1 MSTEGK
7 MNKITTAAL
16 KEMKKKGEK
25 ISMLTAYDFPTAAIM
40 DNAGIDMILI
50 GDSVGMVVLGY
61 DSTLPVTMDDM
72 IHHTKMVSRAVKR
85 AMVVGDMPFMSYQ
98 TSIEEGL
105 RNAGRFM
112 KEAGAH
118 AVKLEGGREVAELT
132 RKIVNAGIPV
142 MGHIGLTPQSVHQLG
157 GYKVQG
163 KGDAAAKKL
172 IEDARALEEA
182 GAFSIV
188 LECIPAALGKE
199 ITEALEMI
207 TIGIGGGVH
216 CDGQVLVVNDMLG
229 TFERFTPKFVKKYA
243 TLSKQMDEAFR
254 KYIEEVKAGV
264 FPGKEHSF

>member
-98 TSIEEGL
+98 ASIEEG
-105 RNAGRFM
+105 RAQCRAVHERGRRTRG
-112 KEAGAH
+112 EARRRQGSCRTDEKTGSCGNSRHGPYRSDTAIRPP
-118 AVKLEGGREVAELT
+118 AR
-132 RKIVNAGIPV
+132 
-142 MGHIGLTPQSVHQLG
+142 GL
-157 GYKVQG
+157 
-163 KGDAAAKKL
+163 
-172 IEDARALEEA
+172 
-182 GAFSIV
+182 
-188 LECIPAALGKE
+188 
-199 ITEALEMI
+199 
-207 TIGIGGGVH
+207 
-216 CDGQVLVVNDMLG
+216 
-229 TFERFTPKFVKKYA
+229 
-243 TLSKQMDEAFR
+243 
-254 KYIEEVKAGV
+254 
-264 FPGKEHSF
+264 

>member
-40 DNAGIDMILI
+40 DNAGIDLILI

-61 DSTLPVTMDDM
+61 DSTIPVTMDEM
-72 IHHTKMVSRAVKR
+72 IHHTKIVSRAVKR
-85 AMVVGDMPFMSYQ
+85 AMVIGDMPFMSYQ
-98 TSIEEGL
+98 ASIEEGL

-132 RKIVNAGIPV
+132 RKLVNAGIPV

-163 KGDAAAKKL
+163 KSDAAAKRL
-172 IEDARALEEA
+172 MEDAKILEEA

-199 ITEALEMI
+199 ITESVEMI